1 MREFIERAF
10 AVVGRRIRWR
20 GEGVNEV
27 GIDEASG
34 KELVKVDPRYFR
46 PTEVDVLQGDATKA
60 RTKLGWKHRVNFDE
74 LVTELVT
81 SDLNAARA
89 GKL

>member
-1 MREFIERAF
+1 LTHAVF
-10 AVVGRRIRWR
+10 AS
-20 GEGVNEV
+20 EGVSEV

-34 KELVKVDPRYFR
+34 NELVKVDPRYFR
-46 PTEVDVLQGDATKA
+46 PTEIDVLQDDASKA
-60 RTKLGWKHRVNFDE
+60 RSKHRVSFDE

-81 SDLNAARA
+81 SDLNAVRA